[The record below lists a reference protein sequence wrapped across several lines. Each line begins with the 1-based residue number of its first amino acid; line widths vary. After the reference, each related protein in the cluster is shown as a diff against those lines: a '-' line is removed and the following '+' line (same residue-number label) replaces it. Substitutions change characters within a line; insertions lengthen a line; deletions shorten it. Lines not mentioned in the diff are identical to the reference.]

1 MSGNGRCIEIR
12 GDLCCQCSGLCHSF
26 RAGHRGRR
34 GWLGIMVDVESAE
47 HVNDVL
53 VGSFELVDR
62 QELADSE

>member
-1 MSGNGRCIEIR
+1 
-12 GDLCCQCSGLCHSF
+12 
-26 RAGHRGRR
+26 
-34 GWLGIMVDVESAE
+34 MVDVESAE